1 MLQILFIELE
11 YTENVRYKINKY
23 KEIKHTVDIT
33 CRHESLR
40 QKLTQNQTWYLM
52 IFSPKDWYFRLRFN
66 FVTCIV
72 ATEGHVCNYW
82 EMETTVGR
90 VKGHTVSEM
99 CFEMFPWSQ
108 RQDWSTFHCR
118 HLKPENIL
126 IAPLAVSAAH
136 SKNPE
141 SSSTLQAAD

>member
-52 IFSPKDWYFRLRFN
+52 IFFPKRLVFS
-66 FVTCIV
+66 VEV
-72 ATEGHVCNYW
+72 
-82 EMETTVGR
+82 
-90 VKGHTVSEM
+90 
-99 CFEMFPWSQ
+99 
-108 RQDWSTFHCR
+108 
-118 HLKPENIL
+118 
-126 IAPLAVSAAH
+126 
-136 SKNPE
+136 
-141 SSSTLQAAD
+141 